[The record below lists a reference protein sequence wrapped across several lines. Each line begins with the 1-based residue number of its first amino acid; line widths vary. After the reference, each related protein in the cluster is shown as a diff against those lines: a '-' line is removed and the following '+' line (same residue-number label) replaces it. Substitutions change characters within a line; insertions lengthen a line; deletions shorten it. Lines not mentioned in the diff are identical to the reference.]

1 MSERAI
7 SVRLDDESE
16 QALEALMRQGRT
28 RSQAIRE
35 ALVAARAAPAGRGRG
50 PSLREEAER
59 LAADLDDRAEAQ
71 AVAELMESLRA
82 AR

>member
-7 SVRLDDESE
+7 SVRLDGESE

-35 ALVAARAAPAGRGRG
+35 ALVAAAERSSG

-59 LAADLDDRAEAQ
+59 LAADCDDRAEAR

>member
-35 ALVAARAAPAGRGRG
+35 ALVAAAERGRG
-50 PSLREEAER
+50 PSLREESER